1 MMFTSPIAK
10 FRFMGLLEGLSLL
23 ILIFIAMPLKY
34 FAGFPE
40 VVTFVGSIHGMLFV
54 MYVFTIAYVTIKI
67 RWSFVWVT
75 SAFAVAFIPF
85 GNLVLDAKL
94 RKSHYS

>member
-1 MMFTSPIAK
+1 MMLTSPIAK

-94 RKSHYS
+94 RKSRYS